1 MSTRPVIHEVDTW
14 PWLEEVGR
22 AVGRT
27 VTLADVPP
35 ERWDGLC
42 LSGVD
47 AVWLMGV
54 WERSA
59 LARSIAISDPRNLA
73 DFRAALPDLD
83 VDRDVTGS
91 PYAVHRFV
99 ADERFGGRD
108 GLAKA
113 RAALAERGVKL
124 FLDFVPNHVAPD
136 HPWTETNPEYFG
148 GARAAQ
154 FRRAA
159 TDRKPK
165 ES

>member
-1 MSTRPVIHEVDTW
+1 SRPCPLVPAGAALPRV
-14 PWLEEVGR
+14 EESGP

-27 VTLADVPP
+27 ATLPDVPS

-54 WERSA
+54 WERTA
-59 LARSIAISDPRNLA
+59 PARSIAISDPRNLA

-99 ADERFGGRD
+99 VDGRFGGRD

-124 FLDFVPNHVAPD
+124 FLDFVPNHVP
-136 HPWTETNPEYFG
+136 
-148 GARAAQ
+148 
-154 FRRAA
+154 
-159 TDRKPK
+159 
-165 ES
+165 